1 MIRSGRFPGYGGVR
15 VSFDEELT
23 ILENK
28 VKALKM
34 EYEQYF
40 AGSRPREPA
49 ILRAEIQKTIVRQ
62 LSTPIQNTAQ
72 RFRFNSINQRFQTYK
87 RQWDSIL
94 RQIDQGTYKRHVF
107 KADLHERERGVT
119 SASPRT
125 GGRGASAGT
134 ESPQALYETYRDAA
148 MACGQSVKGL
158 TPERLQAVVKKQEAA
173 VRSKLG
179 CERVNFRV
187 VVEDGKVKLKASA
200 A

>member
-1 MIRSGRFPGYGGVR
+1 M
-15 VSFDEELT
+15 SFDEELT

-49 ILRAEIQKTIVRQ
+49 IPRAEIQKTIVRQ

-87 RQWDSIL
+87 RQWDTIL

-107 KADLHERERGVT
+107 KADLHDRERGIVP
-119 SASPRT
+119 SSPT
-125 GGRGASAGT
+125 KGRKAGDAGT
-134 ESPQALYETYRDAA
+134 DTPQALFETYRDAA
-148 MACGQSVKGL
+148 LACGQNVKGL

-173 VRSKLG
+173 VRTKLG

-187 VVEDGKVKLKASA
+187 VVEGGKVKLKASA